1 MQQEANRSRSMGRRL
16 VREPTLVEFPPNTHI
31 VSISAGRS
39 HAIALAENGNVWHWS
54 NIWRPQR
61 VSLPSTL
68 ENQTV
73 VQVTAN
79 WGNSSILTESG
90 HLVVV
95 PLPRMV
101 PPSEPEDLPD
111 LLLDS
116 ETTVVF
122 GLDYLH
128 RDDTLQRAHDQSLTS
143 DEGSLAR
150 PVLEGDHIVQ
160 IAGME
165 HHTLA
170 LSRFGRIY
178 RIDVSRATPSLATTS
193 YVIEYLHFGAS
204 STQQEDNQRSHLHR
218 FITASFHSFAVY
230 TLDGQVMLGK
240 HDDPYDQQPKVISNQ
255 GFCKVS
261 FGE

>member
-39 HAIALAENGNVWHWS
+39 HAIALDENGNVWHWS

-61 VSLPSTL
+61 VYLPSDL
-68 ENQTV
+68 ENPTV

-79 WGNSSILTESG
+79 WGNSSVLTESG

-101 PPSEPEDLPD
+101 PPSEPADLPD

-122 GLDYLH
+122 GLDLLH
-128 RDDTLQRAHDQSLTS
+128 RDDTLQRAQPLAS
-143 DEGSLAR
+143 DDDKRLSR

-160 IAGME
+160 VAGME

-193 YVIEYLHFGAS
+193 YVIEYLHFGAPA
-204 STQQEDNQRSHLHR
+204 TQQEDNQRSHLHR
-218 FITASFHSFAVY
+218 FISASFHSFAVY

-240 HDDPYDQQPKVISNQ
+240 HDDPYDHQPKVISNH